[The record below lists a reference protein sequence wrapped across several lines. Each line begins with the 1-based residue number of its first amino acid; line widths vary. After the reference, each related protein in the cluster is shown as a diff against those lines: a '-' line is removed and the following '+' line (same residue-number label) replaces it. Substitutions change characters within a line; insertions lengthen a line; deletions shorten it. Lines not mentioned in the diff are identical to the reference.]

1 MPKQQFKTAAESIAL
16 ETMADVEEPLMRH
29 EPGDDEEGHDVD
41 LSDVSLLLEKN
52 LRHPGIFVWLL
63 TFSAGISGLL
73 FGCMFFY
80 LNFLVKYSCSGI
92 QMIQALFRQ
101 PSSQSTTPWDIP

>member
-1 MPKQQFKTAAESIAL
+1 
-16 ETMADVEEPLMRH
+16 MRH
-29 EPGDDEEGHDVD
+29 EPVNEDEPSHDVD

-73 FGCMFFY
+73 FGCE
-80 LNFLVKYSCSGI
+80 L
-92 QMIQALFRQ
+92 
-101 PSSQSTTPWDIP
+101 D